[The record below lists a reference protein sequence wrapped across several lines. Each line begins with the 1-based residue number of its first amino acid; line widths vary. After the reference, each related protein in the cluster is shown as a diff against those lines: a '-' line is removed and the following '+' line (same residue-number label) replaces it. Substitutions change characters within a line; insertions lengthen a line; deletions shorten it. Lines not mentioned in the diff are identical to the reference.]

1 MNCKVVIASYLG
13 RGVMMIGAERRRGT
27 EEETNAIIREEDT
40 RIDNKWK
47 WKKQEEKHD
56 EKT

>member
-1 MNCKVVIASYLG
+1 MNCEVVIASYLG

-40 RIDNKWK
+40 GIDNK
-47 WKKQEEKHD
+47 
-56 EKT
+56 